1 MSSAHLQR
9 LRRRSRERGAAV
21 FIVIMVISL
30 LTAIGIFAARSASL
44 VDTAAGY
51 ERQMLQTEYVAQYGT
66 LTTAAELG
74 SGSAKAYVD
83 QMSTG
88 EDDCRATSKLP
99 PPEAG
104 APVPC
109 YKLFMSELAARVN
122 QNSTGKVSKLFEPA
136 AEDDD
141 GATQPGSLG
150 GTPLDGNFVVEMT
163 DPGPVEKPIPGEAA
177 GGSPRFL
184 NYLKVTLSGYGQV
197 RSATGDNVCDE
208 GSSTTAAVQAVR
220 AHALIGPF

>member
-1 MSSAHLQR
+1 MNAARIRS

-21 FIVIMVISL
+21 FIVVMVIAL
-30 LTAIGIFAARSASL
+30 LTGIGIFAARSASL

-66 LTTAAELG
+66 LATAAELG

-88 EDDCRATSKLP
+88 QDDCRAVSKLKP
-99 PPEAG
+99 AADG
-104 APVPC
+104 AKPPC
-109 YKLFMSELAARVN
+109 YKLFMSELSARVN
-122 QNSTGKVSKLFEPA
+122 QNPASTVSTLFDPPQK
-136 AEDDD
+136 EDDV
-141 GATQPGSLG
+141 TIPGSLG
-150 GTPLDGNFVVEMT
+150 SAQLDGNFVIEMT
-163 DPGPVEKPIPGEAA
+163 DPGPVERPIPGESA

>member
-1 MSSAHLQR
+1 MNAARIRRLQ
-9 LRRRSRERGAAV
+9 RRSRERGAAV
-21 FIVIMVISL
+21 FIVVMVIAL
-30 LTAIGIFAARSASL
+30 LTGIGIFAARSASL

-51 ERQMLQTEYVAQYGT
+51 ERQMLQTEYVTQYGT

-74 SGSAKAYVD
+74 SGAAKAYVD

-88 EDDCRATSKLP
+88 EDDCRAVSKLP
-99 PPEAG
+99 PPADG
-104 APVPC
+104 AKVPC
-109 YKLFMSELAARVN
+109 YKLFMTELSARVN
-122 QNSTGKVSKLFEPA
+122 QNSTGKVSTLFEPPKD
-136 AEDDD
+136 E
-141 GATQPGSLG
+141 PGSFG
-150 GTPLDGNFVVEMT
+150 SRPLDGNFVVEMT
-163 DPGPVEKPIPGEAA
+163 DPGPVEKPIPGESA

-197 RSATGDNVCDE
+197 RSATGDNTCDE